1 MRGNVAGSGSIRIV
15 GGRWRG
21 RKLMAPEDRAIRPT
35 GERQRESLFNI
46 LGHGA
51 YAPGGVSMLQGAAVL
66 DVFAGTGAL
75 GLEALSRGAANVLFL
90 EQAANARRLIEA
102 NIAACKA
109 QGAARLVLGDAANP
123 VAPPPAPWT
132 PATLV
137 FLDPPYR
144 SGLAATALGEFA
156 ARGWLAPGAVCVV
169 ELALDEIFAPPAEFA
184 SVDTRDYGK
193 TRFAFLAWEN

>member
-1 MRGNVAGSGSIRIV
+1 VKPAGGSGSIRIV

-21 RKLMAPEDRAIRPT
+21 RKLAAPEDRAIRPT

-51 YAPGGVSMLQGAAVL
+51 YAPSGLSMVQDAAVL

-75 GLEALSRGAANVLFL
+75 GLEALSRGAATVLFL
-90 EQAANARRLIEA
+90 EKAATARRLIEA

-109 QGAARLVLGDAANP
+109 QGAARVVVGDACLPAA
-123 VAPPPAPWT
+123 APLAPWT

-137 FLDPPYR
+137 FLDPPYGE
-144 SGLAATALGEFA
+144 GLAPKALA
-156 ARGWLAPGAVCVV
+156 ALDARGWLAPACVAVV
-169 ELALDEIFAPPAEFA
+169 ETGEDEAFAAPAAFA
-184 SVDTRDYGK
+184 VEDERRYGK
-193 TRFAFLAWEN
+193 TKLRFLRKLG

>member
-1 MRGNVAGSGSIRIV
+1 MKPGNGSGSIRIV

-90 EQAANARRLIEA
+90 EQNSNARRLIDA

-109 QGAARLVLGDAANP
+109 QGAARLVLGDATNP

-137 FLDPPYR
+137 FLDPPY
-144 SGLAATALGEFA
+144 GQELGPKALAALNAK
-156 ARGWLAPGAVCVV
+156 GWLAHACVAVA
-169 ELALDEIFAPPAEFA
+169 ETGEHEDFAVPEGFA
-184 SVDTRDYGK
+184 QEDMRDYGK
-193 TRFAFLAWEN
+193 TTLRFLRKTN